1 MIKFFL
7 AFIAIALSYFAYVKH
22 DANKAKKEAREAN
35 SDLMKAE
42 VEKESISASA
52 SMSAALS
59 EALKSMRELQETDRE
74 TLTPDTDGR
83 AEDGKSIASAEAIKT
98 LSGNNVQILQHNES
112 RAYPSSQYESKIA
125 LSTSDK
131 TKHPTTPATGA
142 ENKIGSDS
150 TDKGQA
156 STAVNARSEETEQ
169 KETEAQR
176 DIPTITRFSAPSAF
190 KLFASRVLKT
200 RDTAPSQKTAPI
212 LGIDDVKQEE
222 QRISYPYH
230 IPQPLSAQKKA
241 IEKTEAKES
250 ITSPPISND
259 APVEPSRALDANVPL
274 TEANKEIAKEQAK
287 RLRKLRGL

>member
-7 AFIAIALSYFAYVKH
+7 AFIAIALSYFAYVKY
-22 DANKAKKEAREAN
+22 DANKAKRQAREAN

-59 EALKSMRELQETDRE
+59 EALRNMRELQETDRG

-83 AEDGKSIASAEAIKT
+83 AEDGKPIASAEAIET
-98 LSGNNVQILQHNES
+98 PLGNNVQILQHNES
-112 RAYPSSQYESKIA
+112 RAYPSSQYETNRA

-131 TKHPTTPATGA
+131 TKHPTTPANGA

-150 TDKGQA
+150 TGKGQA
-156 STAVNARSEETEQ
+156 STAVNARSEE
-169 KETEAQR
+169 KEKQR
-176 DIPTITRFSAPSAF
+176 EVPTITRFTAPSAF

-200 RDTAPSQKTAPI
+200 RDTAPSQETAPI
-212 LGIDDVKQEE
+212 LGIDDVKTEE
-222 QRISYPYH
+222 QRPNIAFH
-230 IPQPLSAQKKA
+230 IPQPLSAQKKVVEA
-241 IEKTEAKES
+241 TEAKES
-250 ITSPPISND
+250 VASPPVSND
-259 APVEPSRALDANVPL
+259 APIGPSRANEANIPL

>member
-22 DANKAKKEAREAN
+22 DANKAKRQAREAN

-59 EALKSMRELQETDRE
+59 EALRNMRELQETDRE

-83 AEDGKSIASAEAIKT
+83 AEDGKPIASAEAIET
-98 LSGNNVQILQHNES
+98 PLGNNVQILQHDES

-131 TKHPTTPATGA
+131 TKHPTTPANGA

-150 TDKGQA
+150 TGKGQA
-156 STAVNARSEETEQ
+156 STAVNARSEEIES
-169 KETEAQR
+169 KETELQR
-176 DIPTITRFSAPSAF
+176 EVPTITRFSAPSAF
-190 KLFASRVLKT
+190 KLFASRVLKI
-200 RDTAPSQKTAPI
+200 RDTAPSQETAPI
-212 LGIDDVKQEE
+212 LGIDDVKAEE
-222 QRISYPYH
+222 QRPSITFH
-230 IPQPLSAQKKA
+230 IPQPLSAQTKA
-241 IEKTEAKES
+241 VEATEAKES
-250 ITSPPISND
+250 VTSPSVSND

-274 TEANKEIAKEQAK
+274 TDTNKEIAKEQAK

>member
-98 LSGNNVQILQHNES
+98 LSGNNVQILQKNE
-112 RAYPSSQYESKIA
+112 AIPSSQYESKIA

-131 TKHPTTPATGA
+131 TKHPTTPANGA

-150 TDKGQA
+150 TSKGQA
-156 STAVNARSEETEQ
+156 STAVNARSEKTEQ
-169 KETEAQR
+169 IKTEAQR
-176 DIPTITRFSAPSAF
+176 DIPTITRFTAPSAF
-190 KLFASRVLKT
+190 KLFASRVLKI
-200 RDTAPSQKTAPI
+200 RDTAPSQETAPI
-212 LGIDDVKQEE
+212 LGIDDVKAEE
-222 QRISYPYH
+222 QRPSITFH
-230 IPQPLSAQKKA
+230 IPQPLSAQTKA
-241 IEKTEAKES
+241 IEATEAKES

>member
-22 DANKAKKEAREAN
+22 DANKAKRQAREAN

-42 VEKESISASA
+42 VEKESVSASA

-59 EALKSMRELQETDRE
+59 EALRNMRELQETDRE

-83 AEDGKSIASAEAIKT
+83 AEDGKPIASAEAIET
-98 LSGNNVQILQHNES
+98 PLGNNVQILQKNE
-112 RAYPSSQYESKIA
+112 AIPSSQYESKIA

-131 TKHPTTPATGA
+131 TKHPTTPANGA
-142 ENKIGSDS
+142 QNKIGSDS
-150 TDKGQA
+150 TGKGQA
-156 STAVNARSEETEQ
+156 STAVNARSEE
-169 KETEAQR
+169 KEKQR
-176 DIPTITRFSAPSAF
+176 EVPTITRFTAPSAF

-200 RDTAPSQKTAPI
+200 RDTAPSQETAPI
-212 LGIDDVKQEE
+212 LGIDDVKTEE
-222 QRISYPYH
+222 QRPNIAFH
-230 IPQPLSAQKKA
+230 IPQPLSAQTKA
-241 IEKTEAKES
+241 VEETEAKES
-250 ITSPPISND
+250 ITSPLISND
-259 APVEPSRALDANVPL
+259 APVEPPRANEANIPL

>member
-22 DANKAKKEAREAN
+22 DANKAKRQAREAN

-42 VEKESISASA
+42 VEKESASASA

-59 EALKSMRELQETDRE
+59 EALRNMRELQETDRE

-83 AEDGKSIASAEAIKT
+83 AEDGKPIASAEAIKT
-98 LSGNNVQILQHNES
+98 LSGNNIQILQHNES
-112 RAYPSSQYESKIA
+112 RAYPSSQYETNEA
-125 LSTSDK
+125 LSTSVI
-131 TKHPTTPATGA
+131 KHPTTPATGA

-150 TDKGQA
+150 IGKGQA
-156 STAVNARSEETEQ
+156 STAVNARSEEIES
-169 KETEAQR
+169 KETEPQR

-200 RDTAPSQKTAPI
+200 RDTAPSQETAPI
-212 LGIDDVKQEE
+212 LGIDDVKAEE
-222 QRISYPYH
+222 QRPNITFH
-230 IPQPLSAQKKA
+230 IPQPLSAQTKA
-241 IEKTEAKES
+241 VEETEAKES
-250 ITSPPISND
+250 ITSPLISND
-259 APVEPSRALDANVPL
+259 APVEPPRANEANIPL

>member
-7 AFIAIALSYFAYVKH
+7 AFIALALGYFAYVKH
-22 DANKAKKEAREAN
+22 DANKAKKQAREAN
-35 SDLMKAE
+35 SELMKAE

-74 TLTPDTDGR
+74 TLTPYIDGR
-83 AEDGKSIASAEAIKT
+83 AEDGKPIASAEAIET
-98 LSGNNVQILQHNES
+98 PSGNNVQILQQNES
-112 RAYPSSQYESKIA
+112 RAIPSSQYETNRA

-142 ENKIGSDS
+142 ENKAGSVSIG
-150 TDKGQA
+150 KGQA
-156 STAVNARSEETEQ
+156 STAVNARSEEIE
-169 KETEAQR
+169 KQR
-176 DIPTITRFSAPSAF
+176 EVPTITRFTAPSAF

-200 RDTAPSQKTAPI
+200 RDTAPSQETAPI
-212 LGIDDVKQEE
+212 LGIDDVKAEE
-222 QRISYPYH
+222 QRPSVTFH

-241 IEKTEAKES
+241 VKEAKDKGNV
-250 ITSPPISND
+250 TSSPISND
-259 APVEPSRALDANVPL
+259 APVEPSRAPDANIPL
-274 TEANKEIAKEQAK
+274 TDANKEIAKEQVK

>member
-7 AFIAIALSYFAYVKH
+7 AFIALALGYFAYVKH

-98 LSGNNVQILQHNES
+98 LSGNNVQILQKNE
-112 RAYPSSQYESKIA
+112 AIPSSQYESKIA

-131 TKHPTTPATGA
+131 TKHPTTPANGA
-142 ENKIGSDS
+142 ENKIDSDS
-150 TDKGQA
+150 TGKGQA
-156 STAVNARSEETEQ
+156 STAVNARSEE
-169 KETEAQR
+169 KEKQR
-176 DIPTITRFSAPSAF
+176 EVPTITRFTAPSAF

-200 RDTAPSQKTAPI
+200 RDTAPSQETAPI
-212 LGIDDVKQEE
+212 LGIDDVKAEE
-222 QRISYPYH
+222 QRPSIAFH
-230 IPQPLSAQKKA
+230 IPQPLSAQTKA
-241 IEKTEAKES
+241 VEETEAKES
-250 ITSPPISND
+250 ITSPLISND
-259 APVEPSRALDANVPL
+259 ASVEPSRANEANIPL

>member
-7 AFIAIALSYFAYVKH
+7 AFIALALGYFAYVKH
-22 DANKAKKEAREAN
+22 DANKAKKQAREAN
-35 SDLMKAE
+35 SELMKAE

-74 TLTPDTDGR
+74 TLTPYIDGR
-83 AEDGKSIASAEAIKT
+83 AEDGKPIASAEAIET
-98 LSGNNVQILQHNES
+98 PSGNNVQILQHNES
-112 RAYPSSQYESKIA
+112 RAYPSSQYETNRA

-150 TDKGQA
+150 IGKGQA
-156 STAVNARSEETEQ
+156 STAVNARSEEIE
-169 KETEAQR
+169 KQR
-176 DIPTITRFSAPSAF
+176 EVPTITRFTAPSAF

-200 RDTAPSQKTAPI
+200 RDTAPSQETAPI
-212 LGIDDVKQEE
+212 LGIDDVKAEE
-222 QRISYPYH
+222 QRPSVTFH

-241 IEKTEAKES
+241 VKEAKDKGNV
-250 ITSPPISND
+250 TSSPISND
-259 APVEPSRALDANVPL
+259 APVEPSRAPDANVPL
-274 TEANKEIAKEQAK
+274 TDANKEIAKEQVK

>member
-7 AFIAIALSYFAYVKH
+7 AFIALALGYFAYVKH
-22 DANKAKKEAREAN
+22 DANKAKKQAREAN

-83 AEDGKSIASAEAIKT
+83 AKDGKPIASAEAIKT
-98 LSGNNVQILQHNES
+98 LSGNNIQILQQNES
-112 RAYPSSQYESKIA
+112 RAIPSSQYETNRA
-125 LSTSDK
+125 LSTSVI
-131 TKHPTTPATGA
+131 KHPATPANGA

-150 TDKGQA
+150 IGKGQA
-156 STAVNARSEETEQ
+156 STAVNARSEVTEQ
-169 KETEAQR
+169 KE
-176 DIPTITRFSAPSAF
+176 IPTITRFSAPSAF

-200 RDTAPSQKTAPI
+200 RDTAPSQETAPI
-212 LGIDDVKQEE
+212 LGIDDVKAEE
-222 QRISYPYH
+222 QKISYPYH
-230 IPQPLSAQKKA
+230 IPQPLLAQKKA
-241 IEKTEAKES
+241 VETTEAKES
-250 ITSPPISND
+250 ITSSPISND
-259 APVEPSRALDANVPL
+259 APVEPSRAPDANVQL
-274 TEANKEIAKEQAK
+274 ENANKEIAKEQAK